1 MISIADSRILDA
13 NSEALGIPVSK
24 LMDNAGRSVSN
35 YLIENY
41 PSKRITFVCGT
52 GNNGGDG
59 FAAALNL
66 PPESTKVVLLKK
78 ASSIHSEISR
88 ERYSLLECNIELF
101 DDSSFDDCDIIV
113 DCILGTGMAG
123 AVSEP
128 YRSCIEII
136 NKSCKHVISVDVPS
150 GLNTDCAVKPEAT
163 ITFHDIKEGMSESNC
178 GRIVICDIGIPKEAS
193 SLVGPGDLI
202 RYPVPKSNS
211 HKGQNGKLMIIGGG
225 PYFGAPVMSGLSA
238 LRIGTDCVR
247 IFTPESVSNIVS
259 TYSPVFMVTKLEG
272 DTLSTKHVDWLLEE
286 SKNFDAVLIGPGLG
300 NSDDTMSAIRQFIE
314 KCDRPLIVDA
324 DAIAATKDMHFNTP
338 CTITPHRREFNRIS
352 NNESIEYVSSSMNST
367 ILLKGNEDIISDG
380 KRTRKNTTGT
390 AAMTGA
396 GTGDVLSGAV
406 AGLVSKGM
414 DPFDAACLGA
424 YICGKAGEIAFESKS
439 YGLIATDVIDNIPT
453 VLKMMI

>member
-1 MISIADSRILDA
+1 MDA
-13 NSEALGIPVSK
+13 NSEALGIPVSE
-24 LMDNAGRSVSN
+24 LMDNAGKSVSN

-88 ERYSLLECNIELF
+88 ERYSLLECDIEQF
-101 DDSSFDDCDIIV
+101 NDTSFDNCDVIV
-113 DCILGTGMAG
+113 DCILGTGTIG
-123 AVSEP
+123 TVSEP
-128 YRSCIEII
+128 YRTCIEKI
-136 NKSCKHVISVDVPS
+136 NRSSKHVISVDVPS
-150 GLNTDCAVKPEAT
+150 GLNTDCAVNPEAT

-178 GRIVICDIGIPKEAS
+178 GKITICDIGIPEEAS
-193 SLVGPGDLI
+193 SLVGPGDFV
-202 RYPVPKSNS
+202 RYPIPKTDS
-211 HKGQNGKLMIIGGG
+211 HKGQNGRLMIIGGG
-225 PYFGAPVMSGLSA
+225 PYFGAPAMSGLSA

-259 TYSPVFMVTKLEG
+259 TYSPVFMVTKLKG
-272 DTLSTKHVDWLLEE
+272 NTISSKHVEWLLEE

-300 NSDDTMSAIRQFIE
+300 NSTDAVSATRQFIE
-314 KCDRPLIVDA
+314 LCEKPLIIDA
-324 DAIAATKDMHFNTP
+324 DAIAATAGMYFNTP
-338 CTITPHRREFNRIS
+338 CVITPHKHEFNNIS
-352 NNESIEYVSSSMNST
+352 DNRSIECLSSSMNST
-367 ILLKGNEDIISDG
+367 ILLKGKEDVISDG
-380 KRTRKNTTGT
+380 NRTRKNLTGT
-390 AAMTGA
+390 VAMTGA

-414 DPFDAACLGA
+414 NPFDAACLGA